1 MKNLRAMR
9 LFVVSRLRA
18 VALSEDSG
26 MGRRKM
32 ADILYIGLILIGYA
46 LCWAAILIYE
56 RL

>member
-26 MGRRKM
+26 IGRRKM